1 MTLASLRDWPT
12 ALRVAVALLLGAL
25 LFDALLLLRAPRTA
39 DVPPLV
45 LAPVPRIAVQFVDD
59 AEILR
64 NAASRAPFGGTPAT
78 DMLAASTIL
87 QQSTVAPPPE
97 RPRLLGTVVEGR
109 GGGFVVVE
117 MPGARVQLVRI
128 GEKAGDL
135 RLRSVSTG
143 EAVFDDPRDARITL
157 KTSPPDSRP

>member
-1 MTLASLRDWPT
+1 MSMTHPREWSQGMRAAVFALAAAIVFDI
-12 ALRVAVALLLGAL
+12 ALLSH
-25 LFDALLLLRAPRTA
+25 RPSVTE
-39 DVPPLV
+39 VPPLV
-45 LAPVPRIAVQFVDD
+45 LAPVPQITVHTVDA
-59 AEILR
+59 AEIVRLAGAR
-64 NAASRAPFGGTPAT
+64 SPFGGTPAT
-78 DMLAASTIL
+78 DLLAASTFL
-87 QQSTVAPPPE
+87 QQSTEALSSE

-117 MPGARVQLVRI
+117 MPDARVQLVRI

-143 EAVFDDPRDARITL
+143 EAVFDDPRAARIIL

>member
-1 MTLASLRDWPT
+1 MTWQDWPMRT
-12 ALRVAVALLLGAL
+12 RIAAGLLVAALVFDVALLA
-25 LFDALLLLRAPRTA
+25 RTSNTT

-45 LAPVPRIAVQFVDD
+45 LPPVPRITVHSIDD
-59 AEILR
+59 AAIVR
-64 NAASRAPFGGTPAT
+64 SAAARSPFGGTPAME
-78 DMLAASTIL
+78 MLAANTIL
-87 QQSTVAPPPE
+87 QQSTPAPVPE

-117 MPGARVQLVRI
+117 LPGARVQLVRV

-135 RLRSVSTG
+135 RLRSVGTG